1 MFHCVI
7 ICLPISPPPP
17 LFLSFIFR
25 KSKLV
30 RPASAGTRST
40 NATTSNTGLT
50 KKTIKPNLLPTK
62 GKTLATASTTRPVP
76 GRHQPLTAGKGGGEP
91 NTVNRGTVGV
101 ATTGLKSKSASS
113 IVSKNN
119 TTTSTKPTSGGTTRP
134 TSGGTTRPTSGGTA
148 RPTSG
153 GTTRPTSGGTARPT
167 SGGTARPTMASRT
180 VVKGGATGRG
190 VASKGVDAGSEV
202 GGGGVKKRSVR
213 SGLVPPSVQTTT
225 RPSSA
230 KTGSQAAPPTRGASL
245 ITKPA
250 TRRPAGGVAKKKT
263 EDNKVKLRSKEAK
276 VESKQNDVQ
285 DVTTPTDDA
294 TPTRRHSIGSSTPSA
309 SDAKTEATPNKLK
322 RRSFIPT
329 PTRKQV
335 IN

>member
-1 MFHCVI
+1 M
-7 ICLPISPPPP
+7 
-17 LFLSFIFR
+17 
-25 KSKLV
+25 
-30 RPASAGTRST
+30 
-40 NATTSNTGLT
+40 T
-50 KKTIKPNLLPTK
+50 KKAIKPNLLPTK

-134 TSGGTTRPTSGGTA
+134 TSGGTVRPTSGGTVRPTSGGTVRPTSGGTA
-148 RPTSG
+148 RPT
-153 GTTRPTSGGTARPT
+153 TAN
-167 SGGTARPTMASRT
+167 RT

-190 VASKGVDAGSEV
+190 VASKGGVDAGSEV
-202 GGGGVKKRSVR
+202 GGVKKRSVR

-263 EDNKVKLRSKEAK
+263 EDNKVKLRSKETK
-276 VESKQNDVQ
+276 VEPEQNDAQ

>member
-1 MFHCVI
+1 M
-7 ICLPISPPPP
+7 
-17 LFLSFIFR
+17 
-25 KSKLV
+25 

-76 GRHQPLTAGKGGGEP
+76 GRHQPLTAGKGGGES

-134 TSGGTTRPTSGGTA
+134 TSGGTA

-153 GTTRPTSGGTARPT
+153 ATARPT

-180 VVKGGATGRG
+180 TVKGGATGRG
-190 VASKGVDAGSEV
+190 VASKGGVDACSEV

-245 ITKPA
+245 ITKPT

-263 EDNKVKLRSKEAK
+263 EDNKVKLRSKETK
-276 VESKQNDVQ
+276 VESKQNDAQ